1 MRVLN
6 EEVIV
11 VEDEIDAAEVWLL
24 ISVVVLLVR
33 LGSFATSPTS
43 SVPNPPSSVP
53 FRPSIALVVI
63 STVSTE
69 SGVAAMQLLPLAGSM
84 HIVLL
89 LSRELFQVSLG
100 YAFTPAKKIE
110 ATLKVVYILAVVT
123 VVMEVVVW

>member
-1 MRVLN
+1 M
-6 EEVIV
+6 IV
-11 VEDEIDAAEVWLL
+11 VEDEIDVAEVWLL

-33 LGSFATSPTS
+33 LGSFAASPTSPIS
-43 SVPNPPSSVP
+43 SVPNPVSSVL

>member
-11 VEDEIDAAEVWLL
+11 VEDEIDVAEVWLL

-33 LGSFATSPTS
+33 LGSFAASPIS
-43 SVPNPPSSVP
+43 SVPNPASSVP

-100 YAFTPAKKIE
+100 YAFTPAKKSRQH
-110 ATLKVVYILAVVT
+110 LKLFIY
-123 VVMEVVVW
+123 